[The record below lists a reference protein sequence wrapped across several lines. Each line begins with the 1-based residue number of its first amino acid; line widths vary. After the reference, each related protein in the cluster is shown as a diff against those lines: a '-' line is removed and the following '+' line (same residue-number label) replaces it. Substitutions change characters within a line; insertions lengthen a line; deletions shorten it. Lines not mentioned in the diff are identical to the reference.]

1 MYTFRKKKNQE
12 SMFSVVSFY
21 LLLFLLKSSL
31 NCRFK
36 CVMILLLSFPNLL
49 YSSRSSA
56 VHFLNLNPSQ
66 KLMVNLISY
75 SAN

>member
-1 MYTFRKKKNQE
+1 
-12 SMFSVVSFY
+12 MFSVVSFY

-31 NCRFK
+31 NYSFK
-36 CVMILLLSFPNLL
+36 CIMILHLSFPNLL

-56 VHFLNLNPSQ
+56 VYFLNLNPSQ
-66 KLMVNLISY
+66 KLMTDLISY